1 MCITYIY
8 ILSHSHLHHVY
19 YFYHVNSSEHNNYN
33 LFSIFEIIKQKKPQN
48 RTNMLFGSINIVKI
62 IFFYLRDCDTSL
74 SDCIECIHPV

>member
-1 MCITYIY
+1 MYITYIY

-48 RTNMLFGSINIVKI
+48 RTNMLFGSINMHSQNY
-62 IFFYLRDCDTSL
+62 FLL
-74 SDCIECIHPV
+74 SKRL